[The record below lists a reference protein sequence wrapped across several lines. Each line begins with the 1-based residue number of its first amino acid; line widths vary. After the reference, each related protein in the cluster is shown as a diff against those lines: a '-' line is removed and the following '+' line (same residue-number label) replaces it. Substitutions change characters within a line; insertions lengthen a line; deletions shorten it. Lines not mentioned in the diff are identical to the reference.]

1 MIKFPRELENYR
13 REALASGWQLR
24 PLRSGTLWLPPEG
37 EAITT
42 HHGHPSRPQDPR
54 SVKNAA
60 ARLRRAGLT
69 GSGKPNGR
77 KS

>member
-1 MIKFPRELENYR
+1 M
-13 REALASGWQLR
+13 
-24 PLRSGTLWLPPEG
+24 LWLPPEG

-54 SVKNAA
+54 SAKNAA

-69 GSGKPNGR
+69 GSGKPGRR

>member
-1 MIKFPRELENYR
+1 MTRTKLPRELDNYK

-42 HHGHPSRPQDPR
+42 HHAHGSQDPR
-54 SVKNAA
+54 ASKNAI

-69 GSGKPNGR
+69 GGGKPNGR